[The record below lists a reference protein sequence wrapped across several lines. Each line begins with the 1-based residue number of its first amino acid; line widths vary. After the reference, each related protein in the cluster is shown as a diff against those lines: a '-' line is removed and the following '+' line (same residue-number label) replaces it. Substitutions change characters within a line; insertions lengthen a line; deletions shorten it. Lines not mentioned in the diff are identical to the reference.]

1 MELQPG
7 FSINI
12 LIRYWNGTHIQF
24 FIFLVFEDF
33 FKYSLD
39 FDRNNFKDKT
49 GTVLFFTFFM
59 SHKFSCFD
67 KIFSQLSNQRN
78 DWTKQAH
85 KQNDNSVELTLFP
98 HRVWNILAQS
108 MLSHRVQV
116 ATKCHSIKYS
126 KRSIFWPLQHCS
138 KHTIKVRMYFSCDLT
153 FSFSIVFFFL

>member
-1 MELQPG
+1 MYRISLKQLSKTHSISSALQLTIHFHKQGFKIGFVVVWLKQAFVLMELQSS

-12 LIRYWNGTHIQF
+12 LIRYWTGTHIQF

-49 GTVLFFTFFM
+49 GTFSFFTFFM

-85 KQNDNSVELTLFP
+85 K
-98 HRVWNILAQS
+98 
-108 MLSHRVQV
+108 
-116 ATKCHSIKYS
+116 TKWQLC
-126 KRSIFWPLQHCS
+126 WL
-138 KHTIKVRMYFSCDLT
+138 D
-153 FSFSIVFFFL
+153 SFST